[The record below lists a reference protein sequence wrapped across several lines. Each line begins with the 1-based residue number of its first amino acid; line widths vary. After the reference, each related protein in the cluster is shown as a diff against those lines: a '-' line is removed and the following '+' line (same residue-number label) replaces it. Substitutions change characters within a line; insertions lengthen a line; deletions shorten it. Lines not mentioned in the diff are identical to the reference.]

1 MALKQLDRVAPKD
14 IFPLGGGDW
23 QLLNDLFRA
32 WKKRQKRRRIAAK
45 KQPLC
50 AHSLV
55 GAHHGRRVIGHRIHI
70 EPTQVIAGTF
80 GDEQRLVRSQAGGLV
95 AERISI
101 IHTADDFAD
110 PAAEMAADEF
120 YAGKSLEDPAHDHT

>member
-45 KQPLC
+45 KQLLC

-55 GAHHGRRVIGHRIHI
+55 GAHHGRWVIGHRIHI
-70 EPTQVIAGTF
+70 EPTQVIAGALS
-80 GDEQRLVRSQAGGLV
+80 DEHWFIGSQSGRFV

-101 IHTADDFAD
+101 IHAADDFAD
-110 PAAEMAADEF
+110 PAAVMAADEF
-120 YAGKSLEDPAHDHT
+120 YAGKSLEDPEHDHT